1 MRKVIKGDW
10 YMKFIL
16 TLIAIILLGLF
27 QRAGKIQRII
37 ERGERTIEGE
47 VDVCITAVGNPLIPM
62 RVEFDKRRVR
72 GSVPVEIVK

>member
-16 TLIAIILLGLF
+16 TLIAIILLGPF

-37 ERGERTIEGE
+37 ERGE